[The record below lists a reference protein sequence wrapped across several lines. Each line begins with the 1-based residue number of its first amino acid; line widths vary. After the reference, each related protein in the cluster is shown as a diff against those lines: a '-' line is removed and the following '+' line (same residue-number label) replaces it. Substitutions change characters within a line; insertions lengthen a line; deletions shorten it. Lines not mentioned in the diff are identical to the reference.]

1 MTDGK
6 VKKTTRRGQVKS
18 VVDNIGQKIAAGH
31 YVAGETLPVEQ
42 QLADSLG
49 VGRNALREAIKVL
62 SGKGLIS
69 TAPRSG
75 TKIRPMDEWNMLD
88 PDVLSWHANPETATR
103 EFLLALL
110 EIRRIIEPKAAEL
123 AAARATREDVAA
135 ILAAYDDMQHY
146 RDHPDHSV
154 TADIQLHTAI
164 LAASHNPFISHF
176 KYAVA
181 AYLKAHS
188 KIGGQADKDKL
199 QADLDL
205 HHDIAW
211 AIARGKTKTAYSN
224 TVKMLN
230 SGRVRVEAVESNLSD
245 DRQAG

>member
-1 MTDGK
+1 M
-6 VKKTTRRGQVKS
+6 KTSTRRGQVKS
-18 VVDNIGQKIAAGH
+18 VVDIVGQRIASGE
-31 YVAGETLPVEQ
+31 YSEGETLPVEQ

-75 TKIRPMDEWNMLD
+75 TKIRPKGDWNMLD
-88 PDVLSWHANPETATR
+88 PDVLSWHADPETATP

-110 EIRRIIEPKAAEL
+110 EIRRIFEPKAAEL
-123 AAARATREDVAA
+123 AAVRATREDVTA
-135 ILAAYDDMQHY
+135 ILAAYDDMQ
-146 RDHPDHSV
+146 RFEEDSEQRLA
-154 TADIQLHTAI
+154 ADIQLHSSI

-176 KYAVA
+176 KHAVA
-181 AYLKAHS
+181 TYLKAHA
-188 KIGGQADKDKL
+188 KIGVESDKEKL
-199 QADLDL
+199 QQDLEL

-211 AIARGKTKTAYSN
+211 SIATGKAKSAYTN

-230 SGRVRVEAVESNLSD
+230 SARVRVEEVERSLAEEAKQS
-245 DRQAG
+245 